1 MFVRRGRHPWEWHR
15 NSVQRTV
22 TESAMLLLTKVG
34 VEKGKD
40 LPQSQSP
47 VGRVPSAGRANEPAR
62 SATETGKLKA

>member
-15 NSVQRTV
+15 NLVQRTV
-22 TESAMLLLTKVG
+22 TESAMLLTKVR

-40 LPQSQSP
+40 LPQSQSL